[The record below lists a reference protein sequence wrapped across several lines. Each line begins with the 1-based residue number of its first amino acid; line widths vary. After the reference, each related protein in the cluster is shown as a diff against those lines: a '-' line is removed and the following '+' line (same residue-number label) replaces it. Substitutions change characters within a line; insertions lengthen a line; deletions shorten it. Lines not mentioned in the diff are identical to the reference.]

1 MIARNHQRRS
11 IYSLSAPSSLS
22 LSLFLSHSPSPSLDA
37 IEMSLCARIAWSITD
52 SLLDEQSFSVS
63 SFARVKRGE
72 RTDLTTLSNQHR
84 SRRTSQT
91 RRPVRRASIHDPEPL
106 ASFTRGTEGHTS
118 SSSSSSFSSSSF
130 SSSSSSSSPRG
141 SQPRP
146 RITPRCS
153 FARSPRSNGP
163 MDRIVE
169 QPRANLARCS
179 AAVHCLIGRATT
191 RERWLRASPYSRASI
206 NNHDPR

>member
-1 MIARNHQRRS
+1 MISRNHQRRS

-118 SSSSSSFSSSSF
+118 SS
-130 SSSSSSSSPRG
+130 PRG